1 LENLP
6 VEKPKVF
13 LTRTIAEPAMQ
24 QLYLAVDLE
33 VWKGENPPPHDVILA
48 RAAQVD
54 GLITLLTDPIDQP
67 VLEALA
73 KKGKVI
79 SQMSVGFDNIDI
91 ASATRL
97 GLPIGHTPGVLT
109 ETTADFAWALIMAGS
124 RRVVEADQ
132 EVHRGIWRHWG
143 PGILLGLE
151 LTGATLGIIGFGRIG
166 QAVARRAAGFNM
178 RVLYYNP
185 HRREELEK
193 SLGVTYVPMDD
204 LLAQSDIVTI
214 HSYLSKETHHL
225 FGRANFEKMKA
236 DAILVNTA
244 RGQIVDPQDL
254 LWALEN
260 KKIGAAALDVFE
272 PEPIPAGH
280 PLLSMPNVI
289 VTPHIA
295 SATTQT
301 RVRMAT
307 MAVENL
313 QAGLKGE
320 RLPYCANPQVYT
332 KS

>member
-1 LENLP
+1 M
-6 VEKPKVF
+6 EKPKVF
-13 LTRTIAEPAMQ
+13 LTRLIAEPAMQ
-24 QLYLAVDLE
+24 QLYQAVDLDL
-33 VWKGENPPPHDVILA
+33 WKGENPPSHDIILTKA
-48 RAAQVD
+48 SQLD
-54 GLITLLTDPIDQP
+54 GIITLLTDPIDRP

-79 SQMSVGFDNIDI
+79 SQMAVGFDNIDI
-91 ASATRL
+91 TAATRL
-97 GLPIGHTPGVLT
+97 GIPVGHTPGVLT
-109 ETTADFAWALIMAGS
+109 ETTADFAWALIMAAS

-166 QAVARRAAGFNM
+166 QAVARRAMGFNM
-178 RVLYYNP
+178 RVFYYNP
-185 HRREELEK
+185 HRREELEE
-193 SLGVTYVPMDD
+193 SMGVTYAPLDD

-214 HSYLSKETHHL
+214 HSYLSNVTRHL
-225 FGRANFEKMKA
+225 FGRANFEKMKPT
-236 DAILVNTA
+236 AILINTA

-280 PLLSMPNVI
+280 PLLRMPNVI

-301 RVRMAT
+301 RVRMAI

-332 KS
+332 NI

>member
-1 LENLP
+1 M
-6 VEKPKVF
+6 EKPKVF
-13 LTRTIAEPAMQ
+13 LTRMIAEAAMQ
-24 QLYLAVDLE
+24 QLDQAVDLE
-33 VWKGENPPPHDVILA
+33 VWEDENPPSHDFILA
-48 RAAQVD
+48 KASQLD
-54 GLITLLTDPIDQP
+54 GLMTLLTDPIDRP

-73 KKGKVI
+73 QKGKVI
-79 SQMSVGFDNIDI
+79 SQMAVGFDNIDI

-97 GLPIGHTPGVLT
+97 GIPVGHTPGVLT
-109 ETTADFAWALIMAGS
+109 ETTADFAWALIMAAS

-151 LTGATLGIIGFGRIG
+151 LTGSTLGIIGFGRIG

-178 RVLYYNP
+178 HVLYYTP

-193 SLGVTYVPMDD
+193 SMGVTYAPLDE

-214 HSYLSKETHHL
+214 HSYLSNETRHL
-225 FGRANFEKMKA
+225 FGRANFEKMKPA
-236 DAILVNTA
+236 AILINTA

-272 PEPIPAGH
+272 TEPIPSGH
-280 PLLSMPNVI
+280 PLLGMPNVI

-301 RVRMAT
+301 RVRMAI

-332 KS
+332 K

>member
-1 LENLP
+1 MENFNM
-6 VEKPKVF
+6 EKPKVF
-13 LTRTIAEPAMQ
+13 LTRCIAEPAMQ
-24 QLYLAVDLE
+24 QLYQAVDLE
-33 VWKGENPPPHDVILA
+33 VWEDENPPSHAVILA
-48 RAAQVD
+48 RASQFD
-54 GLITLLTDPIDQP
+54 GLITLLTDPIDRP
-67 VLEALA
+67 VIEALA

-79 SQMSVGFDNIDI
+79 SQMAVGFDNIDI
-91 ASATRL
+91 ATATRL
-97 GLPIGHTPGVLT
+97 GIPVGNTPGVLT
-109 ETTADFAWALIMAGS
+109 ETTADFAWALIMAAS

-132 EVHRGIWRHWG
+132 EVHRGVWRHWG

-178 RVLYYNP
+178 HVLYSNP
-185 HRREELEK
+185 HRRQELEQ
-193 SLGVTYVPMDD
+193 SLGVTYTTLDD

-214 HSYLSKETHHL
+214 HSYLSDETRHL
-225 FGRANFEKMKA
+225 FGRANFEKMKPG
-236 DAILVNTA
+236 AILINTA

-254 LWALEN
+254 LWALKE

-280 PLLSMPNVI
+280 PLLSLPNVI

-301 RVRMAT
+301 RLRMAF

-313 QAGLKGE
+313 LAGIKGE

-332 KS
+332 K

>member
-1 LENLP
+1 MD
-6 VEKPKVF
+6 KPKVF
-13 LTRTIAEPAMQ
+13 LTRAIAEPAMQ
-24 QLYLAVDLE
+24 QLYQAVDLE
-33 VWKGENPPPHDVILA
+33 VWEGEKPPSHDAILA
-48 RAAQVD
+48 RAAQLD
-54 GLITLLTDPIDQP
+54 GLITLLTDPIDRP

-73 KKGKVI
+73 NKGKVI
-79 SQMSVGFDNIDI
+79 SQMAVGFDNIDM
-91 ASATRL
+91 ATATRL
-97 GLPIGHTPGVLT
+97 KIPVGHTPGVLT
-109 ETTADFAWALIMAGS
+109 ETTADFAWALIMAAS

-185 HRREELEK
+185 HRRPELEA
-193 SLGVTYVPMDD
+193 SLGVTYAPLDD
-204 LLAQSDIVTI
+204 LLAQSDIVTL
-214 HSYLSKETHHL
+214 HSYLSDETRHL
-225 FGRANFEKMKA
+225 FGRANFEKMKP
-236 DAILVNTA
+236 DCHPGQYRPRPDDRPA
-244 RGQIVDPQDL
+244 RF
-254 LWALEN
+254 ALGARRIR
-260 KKIGAAALDVFE
+260 KIGAAALDVFD

-280 PLLSMPNVI
+280 ALLRMPNVI

-301 RVRMAT
+301 RIRMAF

-320 RLPYCANPQVYT
+320 RLPYCANPQVYA
-332 KS
+332 

>member
-1 LENLP
+1 MD
-6 VEKPKVF
+6 KPKIF
-13 LTRTIAEPAMQ
+13 LTRCIADPAMQ
-24 QLYLAVDLE
+24 QLYQSVDLE
-33 VWKGENPPPHDVILA
+33 VWEGENPPSHELILA
-48 RAAQVD
+48 RAGQLD
-54 GLITLLTDPIDQP
+54 GLMTLLTDPIDRP
-67 VLEALA
+67 VLEAMA
-73 KKGKVI
+73 HKGKVI
-79 SQMSVGFDNIDI
+79 SQMAVGFDNIDI
-91 ASATRL
+91 ATATRL
-97 GLPIGHTPGVLT
+97 GIPVGHTPGVLT
-109 ETTADFAWALIMAGS
+109 ETTADFTWALIMAAS

-185 HRREELEK
+185 HRRPELEK
-193 SLGVTYVPMDD
+193 SLGVTYTSLDD
-204 LLAQSDIVTI
+204 LLAQSDIVTL
-214 HSYLSKETHHL
+214 HSFLSDETRHL
-225 FGRANFEKMKA
+225 FGRANFEKMKPA
-236 DAILVNTA
+236 AILINTA
-244 RGQIVDPQDL
+244 RGQMVDPQDL

-260 KKIGAAALDVFE
+260 KKIGAAALDVFD

-280 PLLSMPNVI
+280 PLLRMPNVI

-301 RVRMAT
+301 RVRMAI

-320 RLPYCANPQVYT
+320 RLPYCANPQVYA
-332 KS
+332 K

>member
-1 LENLP
+1 MD
-6 VEKPKVF
+6 KPKVF
-13 LTRTIAEPAMQ
+13 LTRCIAEPAMQ
-24 QLYLAVDLE
+24 QLYQAVDLE
-33 VWKGENPPPHDVILA
+33 VWEDENPPSHAAILA
-48 RAAQVD
+48 RAAEVD
-54 GLITLLTDPIDQP
+54 GLMTLLTDPIDRP

-91 ASATRL
+91 ATATRL
-97 GLPIGHTPGVLT
+97 KIPVGHTPGVLT
-109 ETTADFAWALIMAGS
+109 ETTADFAWALIMAAS

-185 HRREELEK
+185 HRRPELEK
-193 SLGVTYVPMDD
+193 SLGVTYTPLDD
-204 LLAQSDIVTI
+204 LLAQSDIVTL
-214 HSYLSKETHHL
+214 HSYLSDETRHL
-225 FGRANFEKMKA
+225 FGRANFEKMKPS
-236 DAILVNTA
+236 AILINTA
-244 RGQIVDPQDL
+244 RGQMVDPQDL

-260 KKIGAAALDVFE
+260 KKLGAAALDVFD

-280 PLLSMPNVI
+280 PLLRMPNVI

-301 RVRMAT
+301 RIRMAI

-320 RLPYCANPQVYT
+320 RLPYCANPQVYA
-332 KS
+332 K